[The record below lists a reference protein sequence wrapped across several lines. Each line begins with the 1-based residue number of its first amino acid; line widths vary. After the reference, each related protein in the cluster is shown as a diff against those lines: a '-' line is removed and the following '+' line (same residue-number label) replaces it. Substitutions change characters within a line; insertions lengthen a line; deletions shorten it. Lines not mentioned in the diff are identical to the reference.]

1 MQRGDRPSQT
11 VRGDCKTG
19 QTHSTWFYNP
29 ARQRSLGAA
38 ARRSPPCAKGGQ
50 TVADGQGGLTAA
62 SVVNDTSRRV
72 WASSARCPQS
82 LSRRSPTA
90 PFAQGSCLCC
100 STYNR
105 PPRVDNK
112 KLPRW
117 GSFLLFTWFYC
128 LARKRSM
135 FAASRR
141 LSSAEAVRCPD
152 SRSSLCLS
160 GHNRQRQRQERVQR
174 HAAGGAG
181 ASRPRAHTAGE
192 SMAAAA
198 RCQDCTIAPSG

>member
-1 MQRGDRPSQT
+1 MQSWQSATEKAGCVKKGKEKAPLVQRGDRPSQT

-90 PFAQGSCLCC
+90 PFAQGSRLCC

-117 GSFLLFTWFYC
+117 GSF
-128 LARKRSM
+128 
-135 FAASRR
+135 FAFHLVL
-141 LSSAEAVRCPD
+141 LSSAEAVPCRDGQTFFARLHPTILVLL
-152 SRSSLCLS
+152 SSAEAQYVRGVTPL
-160 GHNRQRQRQERVQR
+160 
-174 HAAGGAG
+174 A
-181 ASRPRAHTAGE
+181 
-192 SMAAAA
+192 
-198 RCQDCTIAPSG
+198 

>member
-1 MQRGDRPSQT
+1 MSGRPKLSQALC
-11 VRGDCKTG
+11 V
-19 QTHSTWFYNP
+19 
-29 ARQRSLGAA
+29 ARLGAPVLA
-38 ARRSPPCAKGGQ
+38 SQHRQGPGCNPGKVQKSPPCAKGGQ

-62 SVVNDTSRRV
+62 SVVNDTSRRA
-72 WASSARCPQS
+72 WASSAKCPQS
-82 LSRRSPTA
+82 FSRRSPTA
-90 PFAQGSCLCC
+90 PFAQGSRLCC

-117 GSFLLFTWFYC
+117 GSF
-128 LARKRSM
+128 
-135 FAASRR
+135 FAFHLVL

-152 SRSSLCLS
+152 SRSSLCPS
-160 GHNRQRQRQERVQR
+160 KHNRQRQRQERVQR

-198 RCQDCTIAPSG
+198 RRAYRLNALG